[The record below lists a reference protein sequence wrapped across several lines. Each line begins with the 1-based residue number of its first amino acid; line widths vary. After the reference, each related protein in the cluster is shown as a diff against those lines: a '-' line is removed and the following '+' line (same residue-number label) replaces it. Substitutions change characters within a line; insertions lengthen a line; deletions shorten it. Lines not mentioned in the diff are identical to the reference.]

1 MHEVSK
7 VARAWPVVLTV
18 VALILTLVAADSVLV
33 ECEDLQ
39 GRELDHCVR
48 DAIATIPL
56 NLSKEMLGS
65 CVTVQDEYLRAECT
79 AIVAYR
85 LLPHNASRAL
95 DACNSIKSEAHRS
108 ACLGL
113 IAARRAENDPAVVA
127 QESARLPSDE
137 ARIWLVALLR
147 DYTDRHGAAKGLELC
162 ATFAPKLQRY
172 CVDLSVSWLNTSHA
186 NLCEGIQYSDIK
198 RQCQARTS
206 GDLLAES
213 QADGTTFAVFVLLIV
228 SVGTLGIMHIE
239 VKHYS

>member
-18 VALILTLVAADSVLV
+18 VVLILTLAAADAVLV

-39 GRELDHCVR
+39 GRELDQCVR

-56 NLSKEMLGS
+56 NLSKEMLSS
-65 CVTVQDEYLRAECT
+65 CATVQDEYLRAECT

-85 LLPHNASRAL
+85 LLPLDASRAL
-95 DACNSIKSEAHRS
+95 DACNSIESEAHRS

-127 QESARLPSDE
+127 QESARLPADE

-147 DYTDRHGAAKGLELC
+147 EYTDRHGAAKGLGLC
-162 ATFAPKLQRY
+162 ATFAPPLQRY
-172 CVDLSVSWLNTSHA
+172 CVDLSVSWLNTSHTH
-186 NLCEGIQYSDIK
+186 LCEGIQYSDIK
-198 RQCQARTS
+198 RRCRVRTS
-206 GDLLAES
+206 GDLLAEP
-213 QADGTTFAVFVLLIV
+213 QADGTTFAIFVLLIV

>member
-7 VARAWPVVLTV
+7 VARAWLVVFTA
-18 VALILTLVAADSVLV
+18 VALILTLAVADDVLV

-39 GRELDHCVR
+39 GRDFDQCVR

-65 CVTVQDEYLRAECT
+65 CATVQDEYLRAECI
-79 AIVAYR
+79 AIIAYR
-85 LLPHNASRAL
+85 LLPVDANRAL
-95 DACNSIKSEAHRS
+95 DACNSIESEEHRS

-113 IAARRAENDPAVVA
+113 IAARRAENDPALVA

-147 DYTDRHGAAKGLELC
+147 DYTDRHGAAKGLGLC
-162 ATFAPKLQRY
+162 TTFAPSLQRY

-186 NLCEGIQYSDIK
+186 DLCEGIQFPDLK
-198 RQCQARTS
+198 RRCRARTS
-206 GDLLAES
+206 GDLLSEP

-239 VKHYS
+239 VKHYY